1 MRNKVLLT
9 QYRVKKR
16 VNLTDRIF
24 IDRLTALF
32 PNDRHVAAAFF
43 LLYQPKGNGSI
54 GQLAAVRIQRAAIGG
69 HFNVLAALQDKC
81 RNIGTGPAAAVG
93 LQFLP
98 NKMRCIGR
106 IRPHNSFPNL
116 GMFPV
121 ACAITASSDEK
132 NGA

>member
-81 RNIGTGPAAAVG
+81 RNIGTGKPRRGGRAAIPSKQNALHRQDQAAQQLSEFGYVS
-93 LQFLP
+93 
-98 NKMRCIGR
+98 GR
-106 IRPHNSFPNL
+106 LRDNSL
-116 GMFPV
+116 V
-121 ACAITASSDEK
+121 L
-132 NGA
+132 

>member
-69 HFNVLAALQDKC
+69 HFNVLFRCAGV
-81 RNIGTGPAAAVG
+81 IPAVPPG
-93 LQFLP
+93 H
-98 NKMRCIGR
+98 RR
-106 IRPHNSFPNL
+106 SVRR
-116 GMFPV
+116 
-121 ACAITASSDEK
+121 
-132 NGA
+132 

>member
-43 LLYQPKGNGSI
+43 LLYQP
-54 GQLAAVRIQRAAIGG
+54 RIQRAAIGG

-81 RNIGTGPAAAVG
+81 RNIGTGKPRRGGRAAIPSKQNALHRQDQAAQQLSEFGYVS
-93 LQFLP
+93 
-98 NKMRCIGR
+98 GR
-106 IRPHNSFPNL
+106 LRDNSL
-116 GMFPV
+116 V
-121 ACAITASSDEK
+121 R
-132 NGA
+132 

>member
-81 RNIGTGPAAAVG
+81 RNIGTGKPRRGGRAG
-93 LQFLP
+93 TRHD
-98 NKMRCIGR
+98 RC
-106 IRPHNSFPNL
+106 
-116 GMFPV
+116 
-121 ACAITASSDEK
+121 
-132 NGA
+132 